1 MLMSLLNAPSVKRVV
16 DCSEFAIKDDNCE
29 TAGGPSTQRT
39 VLSSQSSLSSSS
51 NDIKDGGNME
61 LIKAVESIKVNDDF
75 VSVELDVSPCM

>member
-1 MLMSLLNAPSVKRVV
+1 MSLLNTTPSVKTVV

-61 LIKAVESIKVNDDF
+61 LIKAVESIKENNDF
-75 VSVELDVSPCM
+75 ASTELDVSPCL